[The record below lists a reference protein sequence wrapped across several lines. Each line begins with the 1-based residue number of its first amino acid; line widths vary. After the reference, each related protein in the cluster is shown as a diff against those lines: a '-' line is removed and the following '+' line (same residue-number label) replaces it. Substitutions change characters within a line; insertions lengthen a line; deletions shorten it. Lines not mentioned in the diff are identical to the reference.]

1 MTKRIHVGGVAIG
14 GGAPVSIQSML
25 NTKTTDVPAC
35 LAQLRAQ
42 KGVSAREMSLAIG
55 QNSSYIN
62 RIENQRAFPS
72 MQGFFYIC
80 EYLDIMPDEFFNA
93 DLKYPQQLNSIIEDL
108 QKLDAEQLNN
118 IHAII
123 KELVKYK

>member
-1 MTKRIHVGGVAIG
+1 
-14 GGAPVSIQSML
+14 ML
-25 NTKTTDVPAC
+25 QFMYTEISENFF
-35 LAQLRAQ
+35 AQRLSAFRLQ
-42 KGVSAREMSLAIG
+42 KGVSAREMSLALG
-55 QNSSYIN
+55 QNESYIN
-62 RIENQRAFPS
+62 RIENLKSYPS
-72 MQGFFYIC
+72 MQLFFYIC